1 MAAGDSP
8 GAASTFPAMTQAQT
22 LHGDPS
28 GISRRVALT
37 GMAAG
42 AGTLAVGAGATGTPA
57 AAAAAPDTAAPA
69 APDTAAHAV
78 APDPAPGAMGLFAD
92 PGFNFAGLFALGA
105 AGMRASEAGEVLTAV
120 NAINAAGLSEQTFTD
135 TFRGWGDRLATPPAA
150 GRHGRETPSQTRRFR
165 ALRAAQYYAQA
176 LFYVLGTERPGDE
189 KEVYLAGR
197 RAWDTFTQLCSPSAV
212 RAQVPYGRTHLPVWF
227 FRPEGADPSE
237 PRPTVIL
244 TNGSDGQNVDM
255 WTYGAAAALDRGWN
269 ALVYDGPGQGQL
281 LFVDEVPF
289 TNRWE
294 KVVGPLIDWLDARKD
309 VDSAR
314 IALTGLSMGGNLVAR
329 AAAFEPRIA
338 ALACQ
343 PGCLSPWLGFPKELR
358 DVVTPDKAETNRV
371 WNEEVVPE
379 LTPQLAYTVKKRLEI
394 FSGEAL
400 RQAREGRVLT
410 DLWTPAQL
418 AVGLDVTAVVP
429 KIKVPALLLDYDFE
443 QFYPGQPK
451 QMYDLLRSRREYVKM
466 TEATGAQLHCSPM
479 APQQHCDV
487 VFDWL
492 ADVLHR

>member
-1 MAAGDSP
+1 
-8 GAASTFPAMTQAQT
+8 MTQAHAS
-22 LHGDPS
+22 HGDRS
-28 GISRRVALT
+28 GFSRRAALT
-37 GMAAG
+37 GLAAG
-42 AGTLAVGAGATGTPA
+42 AGTLAVGATAAGTA
-57 AAAAAPDTAAPA
+57 AAAAGPGSIASTAAPA
-69 APDTAAHAV
+69 
-78 APDPAPGAMGLFAD
+78 PAPGAMRLFDD

-105 AGMRASEAGEVLTAV
+105 AGMRASEVGEVLTAV
-120 NAINAAGLSEQTFTD
+120 DAINAAGPSEQTFTD
-135 TFRGWGDRLATPPAA
+135 TFRGWGDRLAAPPAA
-150 GRHGRETPSQTRRFR
+150 GRHGREAPSQTRRFR

-189 KEVYLAGR
+189 KELYLAGR
-197 RAWDTFTQLCSPSAV
+197 RAWDTFTQLCSPAAV
-212 RAQVPYGRTHLPVWF
+212 RAQVPYGGTHLPVWF
-227 FRPEGADPSE
+227 FRPDGADPSE

-255 WTYGAAAALDRGWN
+255 WTYGVSAALDRGWN
-269 ALVYDGPGQGQL
+269 ALAYDGPGQGQL

-294 KVVGPLIDWLDARKD
+294 RAVGPLIDWLDDRKD

-338 ALACQ
+338 AVVCQ

-358 DVVTPDKAETNRV
+358 EVVTADKAKTNRV
-371 WNEEVVPE
+371 WNDEVVPE
-379 LTPQLAYTVKKRLEI
+379 LTPQLAFTVKKRFEI
-394 FSGEAL
+394 FSEEAL
-400 RQAREGRVLT
+400 REARAGRVLT

-418 AVGLDVTAVVP
+418 AAGLDVTAVVP
-429 KIKVPALLLDYDFE
+429 KIKAPTLVLDYDFE

-451 QMYDLLRSRREYVKM
+451 QMYDLLRSRREYVKL

-479 APQQHCDV
+479 APRQHCDV